1 MASTLEQR
9 FGTGRNNF
17 DLLRLLFAAMVVVEH
32 AVILQGRAGDFWGRS
47 GTSGEIGVD
56 GFFVLSGFLVTRSY
70 LRLHS
75 LPRFAWHRSLRIMP
89 GFWVCLLVC
98 AFVVAPAAALIQG
111 LPATAGF
118 TGTPSAWHFLT
129 ADWFL
134 VIQQY
139 DIGGVLNAAPHE
151 PSFNGALWTLT
162 FEAFCYL
169 LVAALGLVGVLS
181 RRRWVV
187 LALAAALIVLTV
199 LQENGVAVPM
209 RDMTL
214 RLTLMFALGA
224 LAHLYAERIPM
235 NTWLG
240 VLALALVLYS
250 AAAFPHNYR
259 LLGAVPM
266 AYLVFWLA
274 TAGTRFVSL
283 RIDLSYGIYIYHWPV
298 IQLLAVDVA
307 ALVAGLVVR
316 ARRDLRDA
324 AGRDRLL
331 VPGGEA
337 GADPQAQPV
346 PGPGGCVAD
355 PVVAE
360 RDGGAGGP
368 AAAAA
373 GRRRPARRP
382 GQRGRASIACWIRL
396 IDTGYRVRI
405 GCA

>member
-75 LPRFAWHRSLRIMP
+75 LPRFAWHRFLRIMP

-298 IQLLAVDVA
+298 IQLLALTSLRWLPDWSFAPVAIFATLPVAIASWFLVEKPALTRKHSPFPDQVA
-307 ALVAGLVVR
+307 AWLTRSWRSETVVPV
-316 ARRDLRDA
+316 DLPLPRQA
-324 AGRDRLL
+324 ADDLL
-331 VPGGEA
+331 DVR
-337 GADPQAQPV
+337 V
-346 PGPGGCVAD
+346 S
-355 PVVAE
+355 
-360 RDGGAGGP
+360 
-368 AAAAA
+368 AA
-373 GRRRPARRP
+373 GRRSPA
-382 GQRGRASIACWIRL
+382 GSA
-396 IDTGYRVRI
+396 
-405 GCA
+405 